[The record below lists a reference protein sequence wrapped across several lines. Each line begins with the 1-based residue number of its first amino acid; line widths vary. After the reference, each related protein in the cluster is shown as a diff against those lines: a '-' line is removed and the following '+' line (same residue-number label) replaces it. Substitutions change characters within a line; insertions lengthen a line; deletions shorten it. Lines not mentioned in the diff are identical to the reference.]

1 MQTSL
6 NSFVPRGMVYRNGVL
21 TGLLLLALLLPVS
34 RARAQTLANPGLEGE
49 YTPLTEC
56 VGVQGEVAPDWV
68 DNSCWDATATARYTK
83 ETADVNGGAAAQ
95 RIELLAGRVQ
105 FAQWLPFAARQRYTV
120 RLWLRAATP
129 LPVELL
135 LRQVDD
141 PYTTYVNRQF
151 TLTTTWT
158 QYSLTGV
165 AAAEPGFLMLI
176 ATTPGTFWVDDV
188 ELSREPFAT
197 TLPDAAI
204 PRTFFGMHMHF
215 TDTPWP
221 AVARRIGAVRLWDA
235 DGPPTGAQWAAIN
248 PEPGIYEWAAL
259 DAHVARA
266 RTNNADVVFTLGRTP
281 RWASARPDEPSP
293 YGLGQA
299 AEPAND
305 ADWQAWVQ
313 AVGERYQGQIH
324 YWEIWNEPNDAAF
337 YSGTLE
343 QLVDL
348 TRQARAVLKAIDPT
362 NQIVSPSP
370 YAIEFLDR
378 YLARG
383 GGAYVDVI
391 GYHFYV
397 GTPPEILY
405 TTYVPNVRLTLAQHG
420 QLHKPLWNTEAGWL
434 RPTPGGPL
442 TLSDE
447 VAVGYVA
454 RAYILNWAAG
464 VNRFYYYSWDNDDV
478 MDIIVTTPDHTT
490 LTPAGI
496 AYREIARWLVG
507 AQMAA
512 LTVDDNDSWTVTLI
526 RPDGSSAYLLWNPTQ
541 AQTVTVP
548 TTWQVARRWT
558 LDGAVQPL
566 PDDRTIAITAAPILL
581 EEAPTALYLPLI
593 QRLTAALQRWE
604 SRLGQW
610 HIVR

>member
-1 MQTSL
+1 MQHSL
-6 NSFVPRGMVYRNGVL
+6 HSLVPSGALYRLGL
-21 TGLLLLALLLPVS
+21 LSGLLLLALLLP
-34 RARAQTLANPGLEGE
+34 ARHAHAQTLGNPGLEGD

-56 VGVQGEVAPDWV
+56 AGIQGEAAPEWV
-68 DNSCWDATATARYTK
+68 DNTCWDATAAVRYAKAT
-83 ETADVNGGAAAQ
+83 TDIHGGAAAQ

-120 RLWLRAATP
+120 RLWLRAAAP
-129 LPVELL
+129 MPVELL

-151 TLTTTWT
+151 QLSTVWT

-165 AAAEPGFLMLI
+165 AAAEPGFLMLS

-188 ELSREPFAT
+188 ELSRDPFVT

-204 PRTFFGMHMHF
+204 PRTFFGMHIHY

-221 AVARRIGAVRLWDA
+221 AVDRRIGAIRLWDA

-248 PEPGIYEWAAL
+248 PAPAVYEWAAL

-266 RTNNADVVFTLGRTP
+266 LANNADLVFNLGRTP
-281 RWASARPDEPSP
+281 QWASARPDEPSP

-299 AEPAND
+299 AEPASD

-337 YSGTLE
+337 YSGTPE
-343 QLVDL
+343 KLVDL
-348 TRQARAVLKAIDPT
+348 TRQARTVLKAIDPT
-362 NQIVSPSP
+362 NQIVAPSP

-378 YLARG
+378 YLTLG
-383 GGAYVDVI
+383 GGNYVDVI

-397 GTPPEILY
+397 NTPPEILY
-405 TTYVPNVRLTLAQHG
+405 TTYVPNVRLLLAQHG
-420 QLHKPLWNTEAGWL
+420 QLHKPLWNTEEGWL
-434 RPTPGGPL
+434 RPTPGGPI

-464 VNRFYYYSWDNDDV
+464 VNRYYYYSWDNDDV
-478 MDIIVTTPDHTT
+478 MDIIVTKPDHTT
-490 LTPAGI
+490 LTAAGI
-496 AYREIARWLVG
+496 AYREVARWLIG
-507 AQMAA
+507 AQMKE
-512 LTVDDNDSWTVTLI
+512 LTVAENETWTVTLI
-526 RPDGSSAYLLWNPTQ
+526 RPDGSNAYLLWNPIQ
-541 AQTVTVP
+541 SQTVTIP
-548 TTWQVARRWT
+548 PAWQVAHQWT
-558 LDGAVQPL
+558 LDGRAQPF
-566 PDDRTIAITAAPILL
+566 PSDRTITVTAAPILL
-581 EEAPTALYLPLI
+581 EAPPPLYLPLI
-593 QRLTAALQRWE
+593 QQMKQALLQWLNWAARQ
-604 SRLGQW
+604 RLGT
-610 HIVR
+610 